1 MQNLSLKKVWCLYC
15 CFSKEFSI
23 RETAAAGKTPLH
35 KEAANG
41 YVARIE
47 ALINGGANVNQ
58 KDNNGYAPWMRYKY
72 SYKRNPF

>member
-1 MQNLSLKKVWCLYC
+1 MVSLLLPSTAMLACN
-15 CFSKEFSI
+15 FSKEFSI

-47 ALINGGANVNQ
+47 ALINGGANVK